1 MDRRT
6 NAQGEFD
13 REPSTLKV
21 KPSCQILR
29 PRKLPELL
37 MAESDTSLPK
47 LPEGAVRLVL
57 DPERYAE
64 LRRPALYALTNSII
78 SMLSDM
84 GRAWD
89 MKPAELQVFMIIGA
103 AGLQR
108 FVRLRPL
115 PLEHTGDDPLP
126 TTFLS
131 GISRRQIAEL
141 TGLSRE
147 SVRRTVLR
155 LLERG
160 LVVEPSRGLLAH
172 TPGMLQKG
180 STVFHPEE
188 MVRPYVSMVE
198 QLIRMGVVRIQH
210 PG

>member
-1 MDRRT
+1 M
-6 NAQGEFD
+6 G
-13 REPSTLKV
+13 
-21 KPSCQILR
+21 
-29 PRKLPELL
+29 
-37 MAESDTSLPK
+37 ESDTSLPK
-47 LPEGAVRLVL
+47 LPEGTVRLVL

-64 LRRPALYALTNSII
+64 LRRPALYALTNGII

-115 PLEHTGDDPLP
+115 PLEHSGDDPLP
-126 TTFLS
+126 IQFRS

-147 SVRRTVLR
+147 SIRRTVLR
-155 LLERG
+155 LIERG
-160 LVVEPSRGLLAH
+160 LVIEPSRGLLVH
-172 TPGMLQKG
+172 PPGMLQKG
-180 STVFHPEE
+180 GAVFHPEE
-188 MVRPYVSMVE
+188 MVRTYVSMVE
-198 QLIRMGVVRIQH
+198 QLIRMGVVRIH
-210 PG
+210 HSG

>member
-1 MDRRT
+1 M
-6 NAQGEFD
+6 FD
-13 REPSTLKV
+13 G
-21 KPSCQILR
+21 
-29 PRKLPELL
+29 
-37 MAESDTSLPK
+37 DTTPPK
-47 LPEGAVRLVL
+47 LPEGTVRLAL
-57 DPERYAE
+57 DTKRYAE
-64 LRRPALYALTNSII
+64 LRRPALYVLTNAII

-115 PLEHTGDDPLP
+115 PLEHSSDDPLP
-126 TTFLS
+126 ATFLS

-155 LLERG
+155 LMERG
-160 LVVEPSRGLLAH
+160 LVVEPTRGLLAH
-172 TPGMLQKG
+172 RPGMLQAG
-180 STVFHPEE
+180 SAVFHPEE
-188 MVRPYVSMVE
+188 MVRRYVSMVE
-198 QLIRMGVVRIQH
+198 QLIRMGVVRVHQR
-210 PG
+210 G